1 MSDKILIAPSL
12 LSADFTRL
20 AEAVELIEV
29 GGADLLH
36 VDVMDGHFV
45 PNLTIGPP
53 VVAALKKI
61 ATKPL
66 DVHLMIDNPELT
78 VGWYLDAGADIVVV
92 HQEAAPH
99 LHRIVQVIRQAGAQ
113 PGVSINPAT
122 PVETLTDILPYLD
135 YVLLMSV
142 NPGFGGQ
149 SFIEDSVARVA
160 RLAALAESVGATITI
175 EVDGGINAKTAP
187 LVVAAG
193 ARALVA
199 GNAVF
204 GARDPVAAIAE
215 IRAAA
220 ESALA

>member
-1 MSDKILIAPSL
+1 MNDQILIAPSL

-20 AEAVELIEV
+20 AEAVALVED

-61 ATKPL
+61 ARKPL
-66 DVHLMIDNPELT
+66 DVHLMIDNPEST
-78 VGWYLDAGADIVVV
+78 VQWYLDAGADIVVV

-135 YVLLMSV
+135 YVLVMSV

-149 SFIEDSVARVA
+149 SFIEDAPARVA
-160 RLAALAESVGATITI
+160 RLAALAESVGANITI
-175 EVDGGINAKTAP
+175 EVDGGINAQTAP

-199 GNAVF
+199 GNAVY
-204 GARDPVAAIAE
+204 GAPDPTAALAE

-220 ESALA
+220 EGAL

>member
-1 MSDKILIAPSL
+1 MTDRILMAPSL

-20 AEAVELIEV
+20 AEAVELIEA

-45 PNLTIGPP
+45 PNLTTGPP
-53 VVAALKKI
+53 VIKALKKV
-61 ATKPL
+61 ATRPL

-78 VGWYLDAGADIVVV
+78 VDWYLEAGADIVVV

-160 RLAALAESVGATITI
+160 RLAALAEAVGATITI
-175 EVDGGINAKTAP
+175 EVDGGINAQTAP
-187 LVVAAG
+187 RVVAAG

-204 GARDPVAAIAE
+204 GAPDPVAALAE

-220 ESALA
+220 QSAL

>member
-1 MSDKILIAPSL
+1 MNDRILMAPSL
-12 LSADFTRL
+12 LSADFTHL
-20 AEAVELIEV
+20 AEAVALVEDA
-29 GGADLLH
+29 GADLLH

-53 VVAALKKI
+53 VIKALKKI
-61 ATKPL
+61 ARKPL
-66 DVHLMIDNPELT
+66 DVHLMIDNPEAT
-78 VGWYLDAGADIVVV
+78 VGWYLEAGADIVVV

-99 LHRIVQVIRQAGAQ
+99 LHRVIQVIREAGAQ

-122 PVETLTDILPYLD
+122 PVDTLTDILPYLD

-149 SFIEDSVARVA
+149 SFIEESVGRVA
-160 RLAALAESVGATITI
+160 HLVALAERVGASITI
-175 EVDGGINAKTAP
+175 EVDGGINAETAP
-187 LVVAAG
+187 RVVAAG

-204 GARDPVAAIAE
+204 GAADPAAALAA

-220 ESALA
+220 VGALV